1 MAFSITKQSGQDTY
15 GVTEFVIND
24 DSELATVPTDVASGS
39 TVLDIATGDVYMLS
53 VVDNG
58 VKTWTLVGG

>member
-39 TVLDIATGDVYMLS
+39 TVLDIATGNVYMLS
-53 VVDNG
+53 VVESG